1 MNDEKKVALQ
11 ALKTAKGQIDGII
24 NMIEDDR
31 YCVDISNQI
40 FASSAMLKRANL
52 LILQQHMRN
61 CVIQAIEQDKASEK
75 IEEIIKILSKV
86 MDK

>member
-1 MNDEKKVALQ
+1 MNDEKKLALQ

-52 LILQQHMRN
+52 LILQQHMHN